1 VLPRDNTAVQVQSW
15 LNSVLWGRAIAVLR
29 QGRSLVEVERQQ
41 QELKERRWKG
51 RFKLWQDIMLLLN
64 FYTMLLLLM
73 GLSFG
78 VGTVAGVNLPEGVI
92 CHSRHSFCWHL
103 RLRNVKQILK

>member
-1 VLPRDNTAVQVQSW
+1 MLPRDNTAVQVQSW

-29 QGRSLVEVERQQ
+29 QGRSLVEVERQKQ
-41 QELKERRWKG
+41 GLHERKWKA
-51 RFKLWQDIMLLLN
+51 RLKLWQDIMLLLN

-73 GLSFG
+73 GLAFG
-78 VGTVAGVNLPEGVI
+78 VGTIAGVNLPEGII

-103 RLRNVKQILK
+103 RWRDVKGIRY